1 MTYSSPESGGDW
13 IKVELDG
20 ESGPVWPVWTLVY
33 LLERLSF
40 AVWIGVES
48 VLDCGLR
55 PGMIGSVEK
64 E

>member
-1 MTYSSPESGGDW
+1 MLDQ
-13 IKVELDG
+13 LDG

-48 VLDCGLR
+48 ILDLGLR
-55 PGMIGSVEK
+55 PGMIPVGSVKSEVDR
-64 E
+64 